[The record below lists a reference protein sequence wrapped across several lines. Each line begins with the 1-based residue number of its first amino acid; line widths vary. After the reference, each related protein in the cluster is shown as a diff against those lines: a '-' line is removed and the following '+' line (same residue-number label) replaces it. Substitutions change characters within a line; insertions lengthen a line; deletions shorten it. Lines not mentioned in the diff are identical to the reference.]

1 MQDSCSETK
10 VAPSARLHR
19 LTSLNSSQS
28 FSTTPKQLFTPSQT
42 PSYTM
47 CIQYCCKHC
56 PDNCTKLNHQWA
68 RQRCNEF
75 YIARSLDENITDCPK
90 GPWELRRAFH
100 RHPYRGSQRC
110 DACKKAGK
118 NKSKLAQSARKK
130 ANAAI
135 GELPEYTGALF
146 LGELDLSALDVG
158 DRNAGGWAAPPYESK
173 MASTFSQ
180 QRMGE
185 EDPNLVTTAAVGE
198 IFRSPH
204 QRTHQHSSTS
214 TLCKP
219 DEPSRSAHQ
228 DVQSNNNNN
237 SNTDKQTIKPVEQT
251 ASPNKRHHHQIC
263 HSKGSDQRNITRIA
277 VETATS
283 QKENHHHRIRHD
295 IHPETNKST
304 RTTVEGGNKAA
315 SRATPHV
322 AHHNSSL
329 PTCSAPSSQP
339 TRKRPW
345 DL

>member
-1 MQDSCSETK
+1 MRDSCSETK

-28 FSTTPKQLFTPSQT
+28 FSTEPKQLFTPSHT

-47 CIQYCCKHC
+47 CIQYCCKRC

-158 DRNAGGWAAPPYESK
+158 DRNAEGWTASPYGSK
-173 MASTFSQ
+173 VASTFGRE
-180 QRMGE
+180 RMGGE
-185 EDPNLVTTAAVGE
+185 NYNIVTTAAVGE
-198 IFRSPH
+198 DSRSPH
-204 QRTHQHSSTS
+204 QQIHQHYSTS
-214 TLCKP
+214 TPCKQN
-219 DEPSRSAHQ
+219 ERSRSAHQ
-228 DVQSNNNNN
+228 DVHYNENNN
-237 SNTDKQTIKPVEQT
+237 SHTDKQGITPDEQT
-251 ASPNKRHHHQIC
+251 ASPNKRHHHQIY
-263 HSKGSDQRNITRIA
+263 HSNSSDQRNMTKT

-283 QKENHHHRIRHD
+283 LKENHHHRIRHD
-295 IHPETNKST
+295 NSSETSKST
-304 RTTVEGGNKAA
+304 RTTLEGKEAA
-315 SRATPHV
+315 SQATHHV
-322 AHHNSSL
+322 THHNSSL